1 MENYEYCPN
10 IIESHVE
17 AVVKSFKKIAQVVT
31 DVLHKSECPRKRFR
45 VLNSKHVDSELH
57 RRFKITFDLIQIS
70 IASKTD
76 ELFQVKFW

>member
-1 MENYEYCPN
+1 MYKTEKGLRNYENCSN

-17 AVVKSFKKIAQVVT
+17 YVVKSLKEIAQVVT

-57 RRFKITFDLIQIS
+57 RRFEIIFDLIQIS
-70 IASKTD
+70 IANKTD
-76 ELFQVKFW
+76 